1 MDNDTLLLRQVH
13 PSWMVGDSIS
23 QQVFSS
29 QTFKPTPKDGGLLS
43 MYNGNVFEPHAAYE
57 HFTNN
62 KNLPS
67 VGVVAVI
74 PKECETIPVP
84 VLEDNNPFEGHCS
97 LDYRKLS
104 SNGMKK
110 AASTLKA
117 FAQQRGWL
125 YRNEQV

>member
-1 MDNDTLLLRQVH
+1 MDKDTLLLRQVH
-13 PSWMVGDSIS
+13 PSWMQGESIS

-29 QTFKPTPKDGGLLS
+29 QTFKPTPKDDGLLS
-43 MYNGNVFEPHAAYE
+43 MYNGNVFEPYAAYE
-57 HFTNN
+57 HFTAQH
-62 KNLPS
+62 LPS

-84 VLEDNNPFEGHCS
+84 VLEDNKPFEGHCS
-97 LDYRKLS
+97 LDYRELS
-104 SNGMKK
+104 SNGIKK

-125 YRNEQV
+125 YRHEQA